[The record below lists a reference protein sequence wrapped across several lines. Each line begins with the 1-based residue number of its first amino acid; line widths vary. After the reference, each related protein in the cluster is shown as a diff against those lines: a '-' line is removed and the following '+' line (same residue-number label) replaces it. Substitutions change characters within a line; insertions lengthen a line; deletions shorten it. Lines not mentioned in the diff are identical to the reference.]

1 MEYISFEYTCV
12 IFTYIKE
19 EEEEEEDEEEEIQSN
34 TFVFHTCRADVGY
47 MNLLPLMA
55 GCPPVTDKKECM
67 Q

>member
-1 MEYISFEYTCV
+1 MEYISFEFTWV

-19 EEEEEEDEEEEIQSN
+19 VEEEEEEEVQSN
-34 TFVFHTCRADVGY
+34 TFEFHTCRADVGY

-67 Q
+67 